1 MEKSTVSTKSVSRR
15 RLLSLCEGAICIAMA
30 YALSFLEIPIGV
42 NGGSLSPAMI
52 PILIFAIRNGAGM
65 GIAAGFLFGIIK
77 FFLAGGTALNWQSML
92 LDYSVAY
99 AAVGLGGLVSPLI
112 YGRSDA
118 SANWKKVLLWGAV
131 GTIIGCAA
139 RFLIHYISGVTVYA
153 EWMPEEFLGMT
164 MTTPYFYS
172 LLYNGLF
179 MLPST
184 VLAVVITPLLLK
196 ALGGIKPAKNR

>member
-1 MEKSTVSTKSVSRR
+1 MEKSTVSTKSVSKR

-92 LDYSVAY
+92 LDYSAKIAFHPTEFIILQITVRQPGMSLHRKFINLAIST
-99 AAVGLGGLVSPLI
+99 ANLI
-112 YGRSDA
+112 P
-118 SANWKKVLLWGAV
+118 NVILFP
-131 GTIIGCAA
+131 A
-139 RFLIHYISGVTVYA
+139 RQKISTA
-153 EWMPEEFLGMT
+153 
-164 MTTPYFYS
+164 
-172 LLYNGLF
+172 
-179 MLPST
+179 
-184 VLAVVITPLLLK
+184 
-196 ALGGIKPAKNR
+196 R